1 MSDMSETGGV
11 DLSAWL
17 TKREVAARLGVAE
30 KTLER
35 MSKRS
40 EIQQAT
46 RKRPGSPGEVVY
58 HPGDVERIAAEMSKP
73 PAPFLMPAD
82 APKTALV
89 KSEPAAAPP
98 PYQLTFAA
106 MAEMLRPADHVRITE
121 RLFLTVDEAAEY
133 SGLPKSYIR
142 EQIAA
147 GKFGMRTG
155 GGWRI
160 RRADLEKL

>member
-1 MSDMSETGGV
+1 MSET

-17 TKREVAARLGVAE
+17 PKREAAAHLGVAE

-35 MSKRS
+35 MSKRG
-40 EIQQAT
+40 EVQQAT

-58 HPGDVERIAAEMSKP
+58 HPGDIERIAAQMAKP
-73 PAPFLMPAD
+73 PAPFVMPAD
-82 APKTALV
+82 APQNALA
-89 KSEPAAAPP
+89 KLEPSAAPAVH
-98 PYQLTFAA
+98 QMTFAA
-106 MAEMLRPADHVRITE
+106 MAEMLRPAVDRVRITE

-142 EQIAA
+142 QQITE
-147 GKFGMRTG
+147 GKLGMRTG
-155 GGWRI
+155 AGWRI